1 MDVATWLQGVGLERH
16 EAVFRDNLIDMDVV
30 RELTENDLEKLGL
43 ALGDRKRIMKAIAS
57 LPALETAAPPTPIS
71 VAPRTRDEAE
81 RRPVTVMFCDLVGS
95 TGLAATLDAEDW
107 RDLVR
112 AYLDNSAEAVAQY
125 GGHVAKRL
133 GDGLMAL
140 FGYPRAQENDA
151 ERAAR
156 AGLAILR
163 ALVDLNAANAGRE
176 LPKLAARIGMDSG
189 PVVVDSAGEVFGD
202 APNIAARV
210 QSAAEPGTML
220 VTATVRRQV
229 AGLFIVEEKGPH
241 ELKGVP
247 GAPTLYRIARASGGG
262 RRAVARAYT
271 PLIGRE
277 EDLGVLLKR
286 WERARAGEGQFIQI
300 VGEPGLGK
308 SRLVEEFRNRLAEA
322 PHSWLDWTASQLLQ
336 NTALHPLTEWGKQR
350 FGADLAPERRLA
362 DLEAS
367 LTQVKLNPAEFAP
380 LLAPLLDI
388 PVEWVGAPEL
398 TPEELR
404 RRQLAAMAAW
414 MLAGA
419 RAQPLVLAFEDLH
432 WADPTS
438 LNLLK
443 TLAERGATA
452 PLMIVATARP
462 EFRAP
467 WATRSHH
474 GVISLVPLDA
484 GEVRQMVGAM
494 AESHALSVDAV
505 EGVAVRTGGVPLF
518 IEEVTRLMLQG
529 GAQAIPPTLQQSLA
543 ARLDRLGEARE
554 IAQTGA
560 VIGREFTFGLLSAI
574 AGVPEAALNAALEKL
589 LDADL
594 LFVDGI
600 APDATYRFKHALI
613 QEAAY
618 ESMLRSKR
626 REIHA
631 EIASSLARLQP
642 AIVETAPETLA
653 THLARAGDA
662 AGAAEYWRRAGALA
676 QRNSAY
682 QEAIGAYQNAL
693 QHISKEDRAFVDIN
707 RALASVYFAA
717 GDHDLNLKH
726 LEEAVAAA
734 EASGDPV
741 TMTEI
746 GMQQCHVLSQYGG
759 DPTGAVR
766 IGRRAL
772 EMANS
777 LEDESLA
784 YGARFALAHASWIG
798 GDYDSVTELLS
809 ANLPENMRDPTQIRD
824 FGTAGSLLVDSMSI
838 LGEMLAH
845 RGHFDRAFAILE
857 RAQAL
862 PQKNAFDTSILN
874 NHHARAH
881 LFRGDANSAAP
892 MLRAAIEHACRV
904 GLEFTLPWHQALL
917 GHAYALDG
925 EWETAVPLL
934 EAALERSQE
943 IHLPYLTSST
953 GARLGETLAP
963 LEPKRA
969 LDVAETAL
977 GVARAS
983 GHRAMEAELLRVK
996 AASLLSLDAEA
1007 AEAAAREGYNLAERL
1022 GLGPEQGH
1030 GFRILGDIL
1039 AAKGD
1044 AIKAEELHGLARAQ
1058 YRRLGM
1064 TRWAEGPRR

>member
-57 LPALETAAPPTPIS
+57 LPALETAAPPTLIGA
-71 VAPRTRDEAE
+71 APRTRDEAE

-112 AYLDNSAEAVAQY
+112 AYLDNSAEAVTQY

-176 LPKLAARIGMDSG
+176 LPKLAARIGLDSG

-277 EDLGVLLKR
+277 EDLRVLLKR

-388 PVEWVGAPEL
+388 PFEWVGAPEL

-484 GEVRQMVGAM
+484 GQVRQMVGAM
-494 AESHALSVDAV
+494 AESHALSANAV
-505 EGVAVRTGGVPLF
+505 EGIAVRTGGVPLF
-518 IEEVTRLMLQG
+518 IEEVTRLMLEG
-529 GAQAIPPTLQQSLA
+529 GAHAIPPTLQQSLA

-554 IAQTGA
+554 IAQIGA
-560 VIGREFTFGLLSAI
+560 VIGREFTFGLLIAI
-574 AGVPEAALNAALEKL
+574 TGVPEAELNAALEKL
-589 LDADL
+589 LDAD
-594 LFVDGI
+594 FC
-600 APDATYRFKHALI
+600 
-613 QEAAY
+613 
-618 ESMLRSKR
+618 S
-626 REIHA
+626 
-631 EIASSLARLQP
+631 
-642 AIVETAPETLA
+642 
-653 THLARAGDA
+653 
-662 AGAAEYWRRAGALA
+662 
-676 QRNSAY
+676 
-682 QEAIGAYQNAL
+682 
-693 QHISKEDRAFVDIN
+693 
-707 RALASVYFAA
+707 
-717 GDHDLNLKH
+717 
-726 LEEAVAAA
+726 
-734 EASGDPV
+734 
-741 TMTEI
+741 
-746 GMQQCHVLSQYGG
+746 
-759 DPTGAVR
+759 
-766 IGRRAL
+766 
-772 EMANS
+772 
-777 LEDESLA
+777 
-784 YGARFALAHASWIG
+784 
-798 GDYDSVTELLS
+798 
-809 ANLPENMRDPTQIRD
+809 
-824 FGTAGSLLVDSMSI
+824 
-838 LGEMLAH
+838 
-845 RGHFDRAFAILE
+845 
-857 RAQAL
+857 
-862 PQKNAFDTSILN
+862 
-874 NHHARAH
+874 
-881 LFRGDANSAAP
+881 
-892 MLRAAIEHACRV
+892 
-904 GLEFTLPWHQALL
+904 
-917 GHAYALDG
+917 
-925 EWETAVPLL
+925 
-934 EAALERSQE
+934 
-943 IHLPYLTSST
+943 
-953 GARLGETLAP
+953 
-963 LEPKRA
+963 
-969 LDVAETAL
+969 
-977 GVARAS
+977 
-983 GHRAMEAELLRVK
+983 
-996 AASLLSLDAEA
+996 
-1007 AEAAAREGYNLAERL
+1007 
-1022 GLGPEQGH
+1022 
-1030 GFRILGDIL
+1030 
-1039 AAKGD
+1039 
-1044 AIKAEELHGLARAQ
+1044 
-1058 YRRLGM
+1058 
-1064 TRWAEGPRR
+1064 

>member
-1 MDVATWLQGVGLERH
+1 MDVATWLRGLGLERH
-16 EAVFRDNLIDMDVV
+16 EAAFRDNLIDMDVV
-30 RELTENDLEKLGL
+30 RELTETDLEKLGL
-43 ALGDRKRIMKAIAS
+43 ALGDRKRVLKAIAS
-57 LPALETAAPPTPIS
+57 LPAPKAAATAI
-71 VAPRTRDEAE
+71 VAPRARDEAE
-81 RRPVTVMFCDLVGS
+81 RRPITVMFCDLVGS
-95 TGLAATLDAEDW
+95 TSLAATLDAEDW
-107 RDLVR
+107 RDLVG
-112 AYLDNSAEAVAQY
+112 AYLDDAAKAVAQY

-140 FGYPRAQENDA
+140 FGYPKAQENDA

-163 ALVDLNAANAGRE
+163 ALEDLNAANAGRE
-176 LPKLAARIGMDSG
+176 LPSLAGRIGLDSG
-189 PVVVDSAGEVFGD
+189 PVVVDSSGEVFGD
-202 APNIAARV
+202 APNVAARV
-210 QSAAEPGTML
+210 QSAAKPGTML
-220 VTATVRRQV
+220 VTGTVRRQV
-229 AGLFIVEEKGPH
+229 AGLFVVEDQGPH

-262 RRAVARAYT
+262 RRAGARAYT

-277 EDLGVLLKR
+277 DDLGVLLKR
-286 WERARAGEGQFIQI
+286 WERALAGEGQFIQI

-308 SRLVEEFRNRLAEA
+308 SRLVEEFRGRLAEA
-322 PHSWLDWTASQLLQ
+322 PHSWLEWTASQLLQ

-350 FGADLAPERRLA
+350 FGPDVAAERRLA
-362 DLEAS
+362 ELESS
-367 LTQVKLNPAEFAP
+367 LTQVKLNPSEFAP

-388 PVEWVGAPEL
+388 PVESVGAPEL

-414 MLAGA
+414 LLAGA

-438 LNLLK
+438 LDLLK
-443 TLAERGATA
+443 MLAERGATA

-484 GEVRQMVGAM
+484 GQVRQMVGSI
-494 AESHALSVDAV
+494 AESHALSADAV

-518 IEEVTRLMLQG
+518 IEEVTRLMLEG
-529 GAQAIPPTLQQSLA
+529 GAHAIPPSLQQSLA

-554 IAQTGA
+554 IAQVGA
-560 VIGREFTFGLLSAI
+560 VVGREFTYRLLQAVAGLAE
-574 AGVPEAALNAALEKL
+574 VALNAGLEKL
-589 LDADL
+589 IDADL
-594 LFVDGI
+594 LFVDGV
-600 APDATYRFKHALI
+600 APDSSYRFKHALI

-626 REIHA
+626 RELHA

-653 THLARAGDA
+653 THLARAGNA
-662 AGAAEYWRRAGALA
+662 AGAAEYWGKAGSLA

-693 QHISKEDRAFVDIN
+693 RHISKEDRAFVDIN

-717 GDHDLNLKH
+717 GDHGLNLKH

-734 EASGDPV
+734 EASGDPL

-759 DPTGAVR
+759 DPRGAVR

-784 YGARFALAHASWIG
+784 YGARFALAHACWIG
-798 GDYDSVTELLS
+798 GDYDSVNELLS

-824 FGTAGSLLVDSMSI
+824 FGTAGSLLLDSMSI

-862 PQKNAFDTSILN
+862 PQKNAFDASILN

-892 MLRAAIEHACRV
+892 MLRAAIEHAYRV
-904 GLEFTLPWHQALL
+904 GLVFTLPWHQALL
-917 GHAYALDG
+917 GYADALNG
-925 EWETAVPLL
+925 EFETAIPLL
-934 EAALERSQE
+934 ETALERSRE

-953 GARLGETLAP
+953 GARLGEILAP
-963 LEPKRA
+963 TEPKRA
-969 LDVAETAL
+969 FDVAETAL

-1007 AEAAAREGYNLAERL
+1007 ADAAAREGYGLAEQL

-1030 GFRILGDIL
+1030 GLRTLGDIM

-1044 AIKAEELHGLARAQ
+1044 ATKAEELHGLALAQ
-1058 YRRLGM
+1058 FRSLGM
-1064 TRWAEGPRR
+1064 KRWADGASMRS

>member
-112 AYLDNSAEAVAQY
+112 AYLDNSAEAVTQY

-220 VTATVRRQV
+220 VTAAVRRQV

-277 EDLGVLLKR
+277 EDLRVLLKR

-367 LTQVKLNPAEFAP
+367 LTQVKLSPAEFAP

-484 GEVRQMVGAM
+484 GQVRQMVGAM
-494 AESHALSVDAV
+494 AESHALSADAV

-518 IEEVTRLMLQG
+518 IEEVTRLMLEG
-529 GAQAIPPTLQQSLA
+529 GCPRHPADFA
-543 ARLDRLGEARE
+543 
-554 IAQTGA
+554 
-560 VIGREFTFGLLSAI
+560 AI
-574 AGVPEAALNAALEKL
+574 AGRPA
-589 LDADL
+589 
-594 LFVDGI
+594 
-600 APDATYRFKHALI
+600 
-613 QEAAY
+613 
-618 ESMLRSKR
+618 RS
-626 REIHA
+626 
-631 EIASSLARLQP
+631 ARGSP
-642 AIVETAPETLA
+642 
-653 THLARAGDA
+653 RDC
-662 AGAAEYWRRAGALA
+662 
-676 QRNSAY
+676 S
-682 QEAIGAYQNAL
+682 
-693 QHISKEDRAFVDIN
+693 DR
-707 RALASVYFAA
+707 
-717 GDHDLNLKH
+717 
-726 LEEAVAAA
+726 
-734 EASGDPV
+734 
-741 TMTEI
+741 
-746 GMQQCHVLSQYGG
+746 C
-759 DPTGAVR
+759 
-766 IGRRAL
+766 
-772 EMANS
+772 
-777 LEDESLA
+777 
-784 YGARFALAHASWIG
+784 
-798 GDYDSVTELLS
+798 
-809 ANLPENMRDPTQIRD
+809 
-824 FGTAGSLLVDSMSI
+824 
-838 LGEMLAH
+838 
-845 RGHFDRAFAILE
+845 
-857 RAQAL
+857 
-862 PQKNAFDTSILN
+862 
-874 NHHARAH
+874 
-881 LFRGDANSAAP
+881 
-892 MLRAAIEHACRV
+892 
-904 GLEFTLPWHQALL
+904 
-917 GHAYALDG
+917 
-925 EWETAVPLL
+925 
-934 EAALERSQE
+934 
-943 IHLPYLTSST
+943 
-953 GARLGETLAP
+953 
-963 LEPKRA
+963 
-969 LDVAETAL
+969 
-977 GVARAS
+977 
-983 GHRAMEAELLRVK
+983 GHRARV
-996 AASLLSLDAEA
+996 
-1007 AEAAAREGYNLAERL
+1007 
-1022 GLGPEQGH
+1022 H
-1030 GFRILGDIL
+1030 V
-1039 AAKGD
+1039 
-1044 AIKAEELHGLARAQ
+1044 RALNRDH
-1058 YRRLGM
+1058 RR
-1064 TRWAEGPRR
+1064 A

>member
-1 MDVATWLQGVGLERH
+1 MDVSTWLQRLGLEQH
-16 EAVFRDNLIDMDVV
+16 EAAFRDNLIDMDVV
-30 RELTENDLEKLGL
+30 RELNENDLEKLGL
-43 ALGDRKRIMKAIAS
+43 ALGDRKRVLKAIAS
-57 LPALETAAPPTPIS
+57 LPALEAAAAPIA
-71 VAPRTRDEAE
+71 VPRARDEAE
-81 RRPVTVMFCDLVGS
+81 RRPITVMFCDLVGS
-95 TGLAATLDAEDW
+95 TSLATTLDAEDW
-107 RDLVR
+107 RDLVGS
-112 AYLDNSAEAVAQY
+112 YLGDSAQAIGQY
-125 GGHVAKRL
+125 GGHVAKKL

-151 ERAAR
+151 ERAVR
-156 AGLAILR
+156 AGLMLLR
-163 ALVDLNAANAGRE
+163 SLEDLNATNAGRG
-176 LPKLAARIGMDSG
+176 LPALAVRIGLDSG
-189 PVVVDSAGEVFGD
+189 SVVVDSAGEVFGD
-202 APNIAARV
+202 APNLAARV
-210 QSAAEPGTML
+210 QSEADPGTML
-220 VTATVRRQV
+220 VTPAVQRQV
-229 AGLFIVEEKGPH
+229 AGLFVVEDKGPR

-247 GAPTLYRIARASGGG
+247 GSPVLYRIVRPSGGG
-262 RRAVARAYT
+262 RRVGARMQR
-271 PLIGRE
+271 PLVGRE
-277 EDLGVLLKR
+277 DDLGILVKR
-286 WERARAGEGQFIQI
+286 WERTQNGVGQFIQI

-308 SRLVEEFRNRLAEA
+308 SRLVDEFRNRLAET
-322 PHSWLDWTASQLLQ
+322 PHSWVEWTSSQLLQ
-336 NTALHPLTEWGKQR
+336 NTALHPLVEWGKQR
-350 FGADLAPERRLA
+350 FGGTDLAPERRLA
-362 DLEAS
+362 DLESS
-367 LTQVKLNPAEFAP
+367 LTQVNLNPVELAP
-380 LLAPLLDI
+380 LLAALLDI
-388 PVEWVGAPEL
+388 PTATVPTLELAPD
-398 TPEELR
+398 ELR
-404 RRQLAAMAAW
+404 RRQLAAMVAW
-414 MLAGA
+414 LLAGA

-438 LNLLK
+438 LELLK
-443 TLAERGATA
+443 MLAERGATA
-452 PLMIVATARP
+452 PLMIIATARP

-467 WATRSHH
+467 WTMRSHH
-474 GVISLVPLDA
+474 GVISLVPLDRQQ
-484 GEVRQMVGAM
+484 VRQMVGAI
-494 AESHALSVDAV
+494 AERRALSAEAIEQVT
-505 EGVAVRTGGVPLF
+505 VRTGGVPLF
-518 IEEVTRLMLQG
+518 IEEVTRLMLEG
-529 GAQAIPPTLQQSLA
+529 GTHAIPPTLQQSLA

-554 IAQTGA
+554 IAQVGA
-560 VIGREFTFGLLSAI
+560 VIGREFTFGLLIAI
-574 AGVPEAALNAALEKL
+574 AGVPEAELNAALEKL
-589 LDADL
+589 LDADI

-626 REIHA
+626 RVIHA

-653 THLARAGDA
+653 THLARAGNA
-662 AGAAEYWRRAGALA
+662 AGAAEYWGKAGSLA

-693 QHISKEDRAFVDIN
+693 RHISKEDRAFVDIN

-759 DPTGAVR
+759 DPRGAVR

-784 YGARFALAHASWIG
+784 YGARFALAHACWIG
-798 GDYDSVTELLS
+798 GDYDSVTKLLS

-845 RGHFDRAFAILE
+845 RGHFDQAFAILE

-881 LFRGDANSAAP
+881 LFRGDASSAAP
-892 MLRAAIEHACRV
+892 MLRAAIEHAYRV

-917 GHAYALDG
+917 GYAYALDG
-925 EWETAVPLL
+925 EFETAVPLL
-934 EAALERSQE
+934 ETALERSQE
-943 IHLPYLTSST
+943 IHLPYLASST

-969 LDVAETAL
+969 LAVAETAL

-996 AASLLSLDAEA
+996 AASLVNVDCEA
-1007 AEAAAREGYNLAERL
+1007 AESVGREGLELAEEL

-1030 GFRILGDIL
+1030 GLRILGDIV
-1039 AAKGD
+1039 AARGD
-1044 AIKAEELHGLARAQ
+1044 KVKANELHELARA
-1058 YRRLGM
+1058 RFRSLGM
-1064 TRWAEGPRR
+1064 KRWA